1 MRRSFPIGHEKHGGR
16 KKGTKNRS
24 TVWVLDA
31 LKQRG
36 YNYEK
41 ELVDALKVMSAPMP
55 KGLQGDDITRWLTNR
70 SAAMELVDRLIKLA
84 PHIANKPK
92 EVVGLEGVDDLVIS
106 PYEDKKPEEK

>member
-1 MRRSFPIGHEKHGGR
+1 MKHSFPAGHEKHGGR

-41 ELVDALKVMSAPMP
+41 ELVDALKTMSMPMP
-55 KGLQGDDITRWLTNR
+55 KGMKTDDIPAFMAAKQ
-70 SAAMELVDRLIKLA
+70 AAMDLVDRLIKLA

-92 EVVGLEGVDDLVIS
+92 EVVGLEGVDELVIN
-106 PYEDKKPEEK
+106 PFEAKKPEEK

>member
-1 MRRSFPIGHEKHGGR
+1 MKRGFEPGHPKHGGR
-16 KKGTKNRS
+16 KKGVKNRS

-41 ELVDALKVMSAPMP
+41 ELVEALREM
-55 KGLQGDDITRWLTNR
+55 R
-70 SAAMELVDRLIKLA
+70 SSDPAVALRAFDMVDRLIKLA

-92 EVVGLEGVDDLVIS
+92 EHVGLEGVDELVIN
-106 PYEDKKPEEK
+106 PYQDKKPEEK

>member
-1 MRRSFPIGHEKHGGR
+1 MKHSFAIGHEKRGGR
-16 KKGTKNRS
+16 KKGTRNRS

-41 ELVDALKVMSAPMP
+41 ELVDALKIMSAPMP
-55 KGLQGDDITRWLTNR
+55 KGLKGDEIATWLTNR
-70 SAAMELVDRLIKLA
+70 TAAMDLVDRLIKLA

-92 EVVGLEGVDDLVIS
+92 EVVGLEGVDELVIN
-106 PYEDKKPEEK
+106 PFEAKKTEGE